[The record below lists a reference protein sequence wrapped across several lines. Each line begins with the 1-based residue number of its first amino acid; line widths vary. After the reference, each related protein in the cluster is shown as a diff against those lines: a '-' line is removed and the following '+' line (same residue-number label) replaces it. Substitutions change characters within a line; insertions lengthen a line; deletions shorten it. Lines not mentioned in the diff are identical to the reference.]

1 MEYSVIETSIKPTK
15 APDKFCVYKINGD
28 EYVFCPIRKKLY
40 KAKPEEKV
48 RQWWIY
54 RLREVYGYSFSQID
68 VEVKVIV
75 GSTEAKKRA
84 DIVVYMDDKKA
95 TPRMFIEVKKPERK
109 DGIEQLKVYLN
120 ATGCRLGLWSNGV
133 PPHVYLLR
141 IEPKEGEEEA
151 SWRELRNIPAKNEK
165 LADVDNPITRKELE
179 PLTDFLSVIRE
190 CEDYIKAHE
199 GTNPFDEIFK
209 LIIAKLYDEKANLK
223 NDDSAAQFH
232 VGVFESPEQA
242 RVRIDNLFH
251 RANVRWKGVF
261 QDNEAILLTD
271 DSLAYCVSALQK
283 AYLLK
288 SPADILGAAFEVM
301 VNPDMKGDKGQYFT
315 PRHVVK
321 MCVDVLQPKDGESVF
336 DPACGS
342 GGFLIGALD
351 HVYRQIE
358 IDRDNENDIIENKK
372 DYASECVFG
381 IDYDKTIAKVAK
393 AYMLIWG
400 DGRSNIAA
408 CDGLNANNW
417 DDDVLAKFTTG
428 RGKEKKLRQF
438 DIILSNPPFAGDI
451 SSDDTLSQ
459 YELAFKV
466 DKNGSRKRLNKVAK
480 EKLFIERCINMLVPA
495 GRMAIVLPRG
505 IMKNYSD
512 ERIRRYILKHTKI
525 LGVVGLGGNMFK
537 PFTNTKTI
545 VMFLQKRYKP
555 LETEEQIQLADKEM
569 DLLFCVTEKSGK
581 DKTGKIITDSD
592 GAILSDLPEI
602 TEYLL
607 QNIRFKSPDEL
618 KKEYEFVV
626 KQTTAQ

>member
-1 MEYSVIETSIKPTK
+1 M
-15 APDKFCVYKINGD
+15 
-28 EYVFCPIRKKLY
+28 
-40 KAKPEEKV
+40 
-48 RQWWIY
+48 
-54 RLREVYGYSFSQID
+54 
-68 VEVKVIV
+68 
-75 GSTEAKKRA
+75 
-84 DIVVYMDDKKA
+84 
-95 TPRMFIEVKKPERK
+95 
-109 DGIEQLKVYLN
+109 
-120 ATGCRLGLWSNGV
+120 
-133 PPHVYLLR
+133 
-141 IEPKEGEEEA
+141 
-151 SWRELRNIPAKNEK
+151 
-165 LADVDNPITRKELE
+165 
-179 PLTDFLSVIRE
+179 
-190 CEDYIKAHE
+190 
-199 GTNPFDEIFK
+199 
-209 LIIAKLYDEKANLK
+209 
-223 NDDSAAQFH
+223 
-232 VGVFESPEQA
+232 
-242 RVRIDNLFH
+242 
-251 RANVRWKGVF
+251 
-261 QDNEAILLTD
+261 
-271 DSLAYCVSALQK
+271 QK